1 TDSPR
6 GPSEYRPISVASVPL
21 RHFHK
26 IIAHRITSCDAFDD
40 RQRAFIKS
48 DGACENVAVLSA
60 ILANSRSSLRELHIT
75 TLDMAKAFDTISH
88 HALAAVALKR
98 GLPPGL
104 IDYIGSLYESASTRL
119 EVRGQLSD
127 PVREDNPRP
136 LTPHLGDGEV
146 EVPRHRFSPEAA
158 RQGVPDNYLQTAK
171 SYLDN
176 RWTSLEY
183 ATGKTV
189 KKQITK
195 GCPQGSRSGPGYWK
209 ILYGTLFE
217 EQLPEGRIHPADIAD
232 FEYNSEAINCT
243 KAVKIYTDGSRT
255 RNGAGAAFVA
265 FCSEEE
271 IGHGKE
277 RIGPLSTAL
286 QGELRAIQMGVQ
298 YALTK
303 AGVMKECAIL
313 TDCKAALEKI
323 RGLRKPTETVI
334 NIRELIQEAKTRGM
348 QVTWFW
354 VKAHK
359 KDKGNARADELAKQ
373 AANDREA
380 MVGFDRIPTSVI
392 KSKTKAE
399 LRQKWQARWKD
410 GATGRTTANFIP
422 TVNIGEKIRTK
433 ITYQVTQLI
442 TDHGNMGAYLYYRKL
457 AAQPMCECEGGREN
471 SEHILNML
479 EVRRLAEKIKWWET
493 LAAFAAKVERLSTDG
508 NSGTDRE
515 GSGSESTAA
524 KQREERRR
532 EWRARTDVAGYSRE
546 DRTRNQP
553 RDPRELEEVE
563 VDGYSSQEGDHP
575 QWQLPDRSPWGSAEQ
590 DLDSSSP
597 EEGEIPQAETHQ
609 PNPPTRRQH
618 PPQQARTRRI
628 TH

>member
-1 TDSPR
+1 MLGVNPDLLDLARRDDGESGGLVDIKDKTGQLR
-6 GPSEYRPISVASVPL
+6 GFLDVA
-21 RHFHK
+21 
-26 IIAHRITSCDAFDD
+26 
-40 RQRAFIKS
+40 
-48 DGACENVAVLSA
+48 
-60 ILANSRSSLRELHIT
+60 LAMSRVVMCSSRSDDLELAR
-75 TLDMAKAFDTISH
+75 MALNTATFSQAPSDLMKARWRSS
-88 HALAAVALKR
+88 K
-98 GLPPGL
+98 
-104 IDYIGSLYESASTRL
+104 ASQD
-119 EVRGQLSD
+119 VM
-127 PVREDNPRP
+127 
-136 LTPHLGDGEV
+136 
-146 EVPRHRFSPEAA
+146 

-471 SEHILNML
+471 SEHILMAK
-479 EVRRLAEKIKWWET
+479 EHAGSEKTGGKNQVVGDTSSLCSQSGET
-493 LAAFAAKVERLSTDG
+493 L
-508 NSGTDRE
+508 
-515 GSGSESTAA
+515 
-524 KQREERRR
+524 
-532 EWRARTDVAGYSRE
+532 
-546 DRTRNQP
+546 
-553 RDPRELEEVE
+553 
-563 VDGYSSQEGDHP
+563 H
-575 QWQLPDRSPWGSAEQ
+575 
-590 DLDSSSP
+590 
-597 EEGEIPQAETHQ
+597 
-609 PNPPTRRQH
+609 RRQQRNRPGGLRKREH
-618 PPQQARTRRI
+618 GG
-628 TH
+628 